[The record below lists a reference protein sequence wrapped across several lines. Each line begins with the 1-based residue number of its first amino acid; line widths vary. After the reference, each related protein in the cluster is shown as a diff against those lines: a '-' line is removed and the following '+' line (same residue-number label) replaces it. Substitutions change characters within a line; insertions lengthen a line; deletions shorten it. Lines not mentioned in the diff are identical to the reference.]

1 MIVNGN
7 YKEHKTVFKFLLKA
21 ESFDE
26 KQRIVKLLDDNSI
39 TYRIKSAGPNI
50 FQKAG
55 YEKKCFLF
63 KVYVKKADYPRA
75 LEIIG
80 DV

>member
-1 MIVNGN
+1 M
-7 YKEHKTVFKFLLKA
+7 YKYLCKA
-21 ESFDE
+21 ESFDK

-50 FQKAG
+50 FQIAG
-55 YEKKCFLF
+55 YEKKCFWF

>member
-1 MIVNGN
+1 M
-7 YKEHKTVFKFLLKA
+7 YKYLCKA

-55 YEKKCFLF
+55 YEKKCFWF

-75 LEIIG
+75 LEITG